1 MKLISWNVNGLRACL
16 NFGPTIGLGSEAGMG
31 GRGRRTN
38 GLFHG
43 ECVALGMLPM
53 IEDKSL
59 VRRTRANYRTL
70 GLPTR
75 TGVDKN
81 KVLSYMQ
88 HDNKCA
94 GSTITGIKVPGLGGG
109 RADKIPMT
117 ELPALLGI
125 KENED

>member
-1 MKLISWNVNGLRACL
+1 MKKNVVENDEHEQGQRACL
-16 NFGPTIGLGSEAGMG
+16 NFGHTIGHGIEAVKGV
-31 GRGRRTN
+31 RGRRTN

-59 VRRTRANYRTL
+59 VRRTRAIYRTL

-88 HDNKCA
+88 HDKRARAAPLPSSRCPAWAA
-94 GSTITGIKVPGLGGG
+94 GAPIRFP
-109 RADKIPMT
+109 
-117 ELPALLGI
+117 
-125 KENED
+125 